1 MKRLFTLIMLAG
13 LVASFSGCEKFE
25 DAKFRCKINGKDF
38 IANKDL
44 IDFSYT
50 EQQGNDRIRIR
61 GTSLATGIVN
71 DDPYGELE
79 IEFSFDETNPDTVM
93 LGYDIVYYGNN
104 EWDKTFRSSSSDPG
118 ILTITS
124 LDLNAKRVTA
134 NFELTLYAD
143 GGETLTVTEG
153 FFDQDW

>member
-1 MKRLFTLIMLAG
+1 MKKFFPIFVLGIAVFIN
-13 LVASFSGCEKFE
+13 GCEKFE
-25 DAKFRCKINGKDF
+25 DAKYRCKINGKDF

-50 EQQGNDRIRIR
+50 ESQNDDRIRIR

-79 IEFSFDETNPDTVM
+79 IEFSFDENNPGTVE

-104 EWDKTFRSSSSDPG
+104 EWDKTFRSSADDPG
-118 ILTITS
+118 TLTITS
-124 LDLNAKRVTA
+124 LDLGAKRITA

-143 GGETLTVTEG
+143 DGSTLSVTEG